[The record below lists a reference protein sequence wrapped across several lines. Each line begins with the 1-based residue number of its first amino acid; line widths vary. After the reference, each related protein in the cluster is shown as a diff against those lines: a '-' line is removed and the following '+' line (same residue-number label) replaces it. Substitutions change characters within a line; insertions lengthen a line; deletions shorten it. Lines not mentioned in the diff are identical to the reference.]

1 MKSILVPVDFSDA
14 TAGVVETAQQ
24 LAAAFRTRI
33 VLLHVIEPE
42 PDLVGFETIPPAVH
56 MSVPRDDETERLQL
70 ERLRQVAAQGGT
82 EVLTVQHHGSTPAKI
97 LEEATVQEA
106 GWIVMGS
113 HGHGALYELLVG
125 SVTTGVLKGARC
137 PVVVVPV
144 RQGKV

>member
-14 TAGVVETAQQ
+14 TAGVVETARQ
-24 LAAAFRTRI
+24 LASAFAARI

-42 PDLVGFETIPPAVH
+42 PDLVGFETIPPAMH
-56 MSVPRDDETERLQL
+56 MNVPRDYEAERLQL
-70 ERLRQVAAQGGT
+70 DRLKQVVAQGGA
-82 EVLTVQHHGSTPAKI
+82 EVTAVQQHGSTPTKI
-97 LEEATVQEA
+97 LEEATVQDA

-137 PVVVVPV
+137 PLVVVPA
-144 RQGKV
+144 RE